1 MGGADAKPVAKL
13 AETHNIEKWVVE
25 EWKAS
30 RKLQQKAKT
39 ERHLSAL
46 AFQ

>member
-25 EWKAS
+25 E
-30 RKLQQKAKT
+30 
-39 ERHLSAL
+39 
-46 AFQ
+46 